1 MNIGERVRMGRKA
14 LHLSQEEVARRA
26 GVSLN
31 QVNRLERGEIV
42 DPHFSTLAGLATA
55 LDMQI
60 SELVGEP
67 AAPLTEVP
75 SSAGPPV
82 VHFAKLSDN
91 AYEEV
96 RENARTL
103 EERVDLQRRIDVEYE
118 QLSRWVR
125 GLQEEGGG
133 PSADIEEARELLK
146 LARKRRI
153 VAVFDISES
162 VIAFDEK
169 RPPRLSGTA
178 GKTVDEA
185 YEEIQGIAKEGAE
198 SRVGE
203 GSREQQPL

>member
-1 MNIGERVRMGRKA
+1 VNIGERVRTGRKA

-55 LDMQI
+55 LDMHI

-67 AAPLTEVP
+67 TAPLTEVP

-103 EERVDLQRRIDVEYE
+103 KERVDLQRRIDFEYE

-125 GLQEEGGG
+125 RLHEEEGA

-146 LARKRRI
+146 LARKRRV
-153 VAVFDISES
+153 VAVYDVAEN

-169 RPPRLSGTA
+169 RSPRLSRTA

-185 YEEIQGIAKEGAE
+185 YEEIQGNANEDAA
-198 SRVGE
+198 SRLGE

>member
-1 MNIGERVRMGRKA
+1 MGRKA

-31 QVNRLERGEIV
+31 QVNRLERGEII
-42 DPHFSTLAGLATA
+42 DPHFSTLSGLATA

-146 LARKRRI
+146 LALKRRI

-162 VIAFDEK
+162 VIASDEK

-198 SRVGE
+198 SRAGE
-203 GSREQQPL
+203 RSREQQPL

>member
-1 MNIGERVRMGRKA
+1 VSIGERVRTGRKA

-42 DPHFSTLAGLATA
+42 DPHFSTLSGLATA

-67 AAPLTEVP
+67 ASPLTEVP
-75 SSAGPPV
+75 STAGPPV

-103 EERVDLQRRIDVEYE
+103 EERADLRRRIDVEYE

-125 GLQEEGGG
+125 GLQEEGGA

-153 VAVFDISES
+153 VAVYDVSES

-169 RPPRLSGTA
+169 RPPRLSRTA

-185 YEEIQGIAKEGAE
+185 YEEILGNAKEGAE
-198 SRVGE
+198 SKAGE